1 MIFSII
7 EKFLKTINDNATLP
21 NYKRTI
27 FHKLMKSMNF
37 KYERK
42 GCKKKNIRPNYLKKL
57 KQFRETK
64 RQIYY
69 LDKT

>member
-1 MIFSII
+1 MIIDNSII

-42 GCKKKNIRPNYLKKL
+42 GCKKK
-57 KQFRETK
+57 
-64 RQIYY
+64 IYGQ
-69 LDKT
+69 TI

>member
-1 MIFSII
+1 
-7 EKFLKTINDNATLP
+7 
-21 NYKRTI
+21 
-27 FHKLMKSMNF
+27 MKSMNF